1 MKYFNDNAFEYK
13 KLVYFKWISG
23 NNLKIYQIIAFNKV
37 FSLITNKSLSNGEL
51 LKNKFTIKNRN
62 ITNL

>member
-1 MKYFNDNAFEYK
+1 MKYYNNWVGEYK
-13 KLVYFKWISG
+13 KIIYFRKVKHNS
-23 NNLKIYQIIAFNKV
+23 LKIYQLIAFNRV
-37 FSLITNKSLSNGEL
+37 FSLTNNKSLSNGEL